1 MKLKKFGASVL
12 AMTMAASMM
21 VGCGETAADTATE
34 APATETPATETP
46 ATEAP
51 AAEAPA
57 ETPATEEAPAEAKNI
72 EATEITFWHAMNGNL
87 ESVLTEITDEFNASN
102 EYGIKVTL
110 VNQGAYGD
118 LQTKLQA
125 SAAADALPDLA
136 QAYNNWLTPYIDK
149 AVKLDDFVATDFD
162 NWEDII
168 PAYRDECSEFG
179 FIHAVPYNKSTYVLF
194 YNKTMFEELGIEVP
208 QTWADVEAAAKTVM
222 DAKNIAFIGYD
233 DLAGVVEAS
242 LHQDGADYV
251 DATGALFN
259 DEKGLETCT
268 YLSNLYNNGYARL
281 VGEDGYFSNV
291 ISNQNIASYVG
302 SSAGVSYIKAE
313 GWELGV
319 APLPGNV
326 QKAANMAGTN
336 IVMFAQDSNKQ
347 LAAWEYLKYILSTE
361 AMTKWAVNTGYLPVR
376 QSSYETAEYKAY
388 MDENICAA
396 ACYEQAKDFFF
407 SPTFE
412 ASNDIRSTVPST
424 VEQLVYDKAD
434 AQTWLDTIVKA
445 INDQY

>member
-1 MKLKKFGASVL
+1 MKFKKIGASIL
-12 AMTMAASMM
+12 AMAMATSMLA
-21 VGCGETAADTATE
+21 GCGQSAAPETTTETQTTETA
-34 APATETPATETP
+34 
-46 ATEAP
+46 
-51 AAEAPA
+51 A
-57 ETPATEEAPAEAKNI
+57 ETPAAETPAAETAAPAEETAATEAKSI

-87 ESVLTEITDEFNASN
+87 ESVLSEITDEFNNTN

-136 QAYNNWLTPYIDK
+136 QAYNNWLTPYLDK
-149 AVKLDDFVATDFD
+149 IVKLDDFVANDFD
-162 NWEDII
+162 NWDDVVS
-168 PAYRDECSEFG
+168 AYRDECSEFG

-194 YNKTMFEELGIEVP
+194 YNKTMFDELGISVP
-208 QTWADVEAAAKTVM
+208 ETWADVEAAAKTVY
-222 DAKNIAFIGYD
+222 DAKNISFIGYD
-233 DLAGVVEAS
+233 DLAGLVEAS
-242 LHQDGADYV
+242 LHQNGADYV

-259 DEKGLETCT
+259 DDKGLETFT

-291 ISNQNIASYVG
+291 ISNQQIASYVG

-347 LAAWEYLKYILSTE
+347 LAAWEYLKFITSTE
-361 AMTKWAVNTGYLPVR
+361 EVTKWAVGTGYLPIR
-376 QSSYETAEYKAY
+376 TSAYETAEYKSY
-388 MDENICAA
+388 MEENICAK

-407 SPTFE
+407 SPTFD
-412 ASNDIRSTVPST
+412 ASNDIRSTVPGT
-424 VEQLVYDKAD
+424 VEQLVFDLAD
-434 AQTWLDTIVKA
+434 AQTWLDTIVEA
-445 INDQY
+445 VNAQY

>member
-1 MKLKKFGASVL
+1 MKLRKIGASIL
-12 AMTMAASMM
+12 AMTMAASMLA
-21 VGCGETAADTATE
+21 GCGQSATETTAEAPATE
-34 APATETPATETP
+34 APATEEAT
-46 ATEAP
+46 TEAS
-51 AAEAPA
+51 AETTEAETAEAPA
-57 ETPATEEAPAEAKNI
+57 EKNI

-87 ESVLTEITDEFNASN
+87 ETVLSEITDKFNAEN

-136 QAYNNWLTPYIDK
+136 QAYNNWLTPYLDK
-149 AVKLDDFVATDFD
+149 VVKLDDFVATDFD
-162 NWEDII
+162 NWDDIVS
-168 PAYRDECSEFG
+168 AYRDECSEFG

-194 YNKTMFEELGIEVP
+194 YNKTMFDELGIEVP
-208 QTWADVEAAAKTVM
+208 QTWADVEADAKTVM
-222 DAKNIAFIGYD
+222 DAKNIAFIGFD

-242 LHQDGADYV
+242 LHQNGENYV
-251 DATGALFN
+251 DASGALFN
-259 DEKGLETCT
+259 TDGGLKTFE
-268 YLSNLYNNGYARL
+268 YLSGLYNNGYARL

-291 ISNQNIASYVG
+291 ISNQNIACYVG
-302 SSAGVSYIKAE
+302 SSAGVSYIKAD

-319 APLPGNV
+319 APLPGNTA
-326 QKAANMAGTN
+326 KAANMAGTN
-336 IVMFAQDSNKQ
+336 IVMFSQDSNKQ
-347 LAAWEYLKYILSTE
+347 LAAWEYLKYITSTD
-361 AMTKWAVNTGYLPVR
+361 AMVEWAVGTGYLPIR
-376 QSSYETAEYKAY
+376 QSAYESDAYKAY
-388 MDENICAA
+388 MEENVCAK
-396 ACYEQAKDFFF
+396 ACYEQSKDFFF

-445 INDQY
+445 VNDQY

>member
-1 MKLKKFGASVL
+1 MKLKKFGAGVL
-12 AMTMAASMM
+12 AMAMAASMM
-21 VGCGETAADTATE
+21 VGCGETA
-34 APATETPATETP
+34 PATT
-46 ATEAP
+46 
-51 AAEAPA
+51 EAPA
-57 ETPATEEAPAEAKNI
+57 ETPATEAPATTEATTEAAATEEAPAAEAKSI

-87 ESVLTEITDEFNASN
+87 ETVLTQITDEFNANN

-149 AVKLDDFVATDFD
+149 VVKLDDFVATDFD
-162 NWEDII
+162 NWDDIVS
-168 PAYRDECSEFG
+168 AYRDECSEFG

-194 YNKTMFEELGIEVP
+194 YNKTMFDELGIEVP

-222 DAKNIAFIGYD
+222 DSKNIAFIGYD
-233 DLAGVVEAS
+233 DLAGAVEAS
-242 LHQDGADYV
+242 LHQNGSDYV

-259 DEKGLETCT
+259 DEKGLETCE

-291 ISNQNIASYVG
+291 LSNQMIASYIG

-313 GWELGV
+313 GWDLGV
-319 APLPGNV
+319 APIPGNV
-326 QKAANMAGTN
+326 AKAANMAGTN
-336 IVMFAQDSNKQ
+336 IVMFSQDSNKQ
-347 LAAWEYLKYILSTE
+347 LAAWEYLKYITSTDAVVE
-361 AMTKWAVNTGYLPVR
+361 WAVGTGYLPIR
-376 QSSYETAEYKAY
+376 TSAYETDAYKAY
-388 MDENICAA
+388 MDENVCAK
-396 ACYEQAKDFFF
+396 ACYEQSKDFFF
-407 SPTFE
+407 SPTFD

-434 AQTWLDTIVKA
+434 AQKWLDTIVEA
-445 INDQY
+445 INAQY

>member
-1 MKLKKFGASVL
+1 MKLKKIGASIL
-12 AMTMAASMM
+12 AMAMATSMLA
-21 VGCGETAADTATE
+21 GCGQAST
-34 APATETPATETP
+34 
-46 ATEAP
+46 
-51 AAEAPA
+51 EAPA
-57 ETPATEEAPAEAKNI
+57 ETQPTEAVETPAAEATTEAAPATEDKNI
-72 EATEITFWHAMNGNL
+72 EATEVTFWHAMNGNL
-87 ESVLTEITDEFNASN
+87 ESVLTEITDEFNNSN

-110 VNQGAYGD
+110 VNQGSYGD

-125 SAAADALPDLA
+125 SAAADALPDIA
-136 QAYNNWLTPYIDK
+136 QAYNNWLTPYLDK
-149 AVKLDDFVATDFD
+149 IVKLDDFVANDFD
-162 NWEDII
+162 NWDDVVE
-168 PAYRDECSEFG
+168 AYRDECSEFG

-194 YNKTMFEELGIEVP
+194 YNKTMFDELGISVP
-208 QTWADVEAAAKTVM
+208 ETWADVEAAAKTVY
-222 DAKNIAFIGYD
+222 DAKGISFIGFD

-242 LHQDGADYV
+242 LHQNGSEYV

-259 DEKGLETCT
+259 DDKGLETFT
-268 YLSNLYNNGYARL
+268 YLSNLYNNEYARL

-291 ISNQNIASYVG
+291 ISNQQIASYVG

-313 GWELGV
+313 GWDLGV

-347 LAAWEYLKYILSTE
+347 LAAWEYLKYITSTE
-361 AMTKWAVNTGYLPVR
+361 AMTKWAVGTGYLPIR
-376 QSSYETAEYKAY
+376 QSAYETAEYKTY
-388 MDENICAA
+388 MEENICAA

-434 AQTWLDTIVKA
+434 AQTWLDTLVEA
-445 INDQY
+445 INAQF

>member
-1 MKLKKFGASVL
+1 MKLKKIGASIL
-12 AMTMAASMM
+12 AMAMATSMLA
-21 VGCGETAADTATE
+21 GCGQSAS
-34 APATETPATETP
+34 TETPADTQP
-46 ATEAP
+46 TEAVETP
-51 AAEAPA
+51 AAEA
-57 ETPATEEAPAEAKNI
+57 TTEEATTEEAAPAGEAKNI

-87 ESVLTEITDEFNASN
+87 ESVLSEITDEFNNSN

-136 QAYNNWLTPYIDK
+136 QAYNNWLTPYLDK
-149 AVKLDDFVATDFD
+149 IVKLDDFVANDFD
-162 NWEDII
+162 NWDDVVE
-168 PAYRDECSEFG
+168 AYRDECSEFG

-194 YNKTMFEELGIEVP
+194 YNKTMFDELGLTVP
-208 QTWADVEAAAKTVM
+208 ETWADVEADAKAVM
-222 DAKNIAFIGYD
+222 DAKNISFIGFD
-233 DLAGVVEAS
+233 DLAGAVEAS
-242 LHQDGADYV
+242 LRQNGADYV

-259 DEKGLETCT
+259 DDKGLETCT

-291 ISNQNIASYVG
+291 LSNQQIASYVG

-313 GWELGV
+313 GWDLGV

-326 QKAANMAGTN
+326 NKAANMAGTN
-336 IVMFAQDSNKQ
+336 IVMFSQDSNKQ
-347 LAAWEYLKYILSTE
+347 LAAWEYLKYITSTE
-361 AMTKWAVNTGYLPVR
+361 AMTKWAVGTGYLPIR
-376 QSSYETAEYKAY
+376 QSSYETPEYKAY
-388 MDENICAA
+388 MDENVCAA

-412 ASNDIRSTVPST
+412 SSNDIRSTVPST

-434 AQTWLDTIVKA
+434 AQTWLDTLVEA
-445 INDQY
+445 INAQ

>member
-1 MKLKKFGASVL
+1 MKLKKFGAGVL
-12 AMTMAASMM
+12 AFAMAATMLA
-21 VGCGETAADTATE
+21 GCGEKADNANV
-34 APATETPATETP
+34 ETQPETQ
-46 ATEAP
+46 EVV
-51 AAEAPA
+51 
-57 ETPATEEAPAEAKNI
+57 EAPAEASVETAEPAAEEAKTI
-72 EATEITFWHAMNGNL
+72 EPTEITFWHAMNGNL
-87 ESVLTEITDEFNASN
+87 ESVLTEITDEFNNSN

-149 AVKLDDFVATDFD
+149 AVKLDEFVANDFD
-162 NWEDII
+162 NWEDIL

-194 YNKTMFEELGIEVP
+194 YNKTMLDELGLAVP
-208 QTWADVEAAAKTVM
+208 ETWADVEAAAKAVN
-222 DAKNIAFIGYD
+222 DAKGISFIGYD

-242 LHQDGADYV
+242 LHQDGANYV

-259 DEKGLETCT
+259 DEKGLETCE

-291 ISNQNIASYVG
+291 LSNQQIASYVG

-347 LAAWEYLKYILSTE
+347 LAAWEYLKYITGTD
-361 AMTKWAVNTGYLPVR
+361 AMTKWAVNTGYLPIR
-376 QSSYETAEYKAY
+376 ESSYETAEYKAY
-388 MDENICAA
+388 MDENVCAA
-396 ACYEQAKDFFF
+396 ACYEQAKDFFY

-434 AQTWLDTIVKA
+434 AQTWLDTLVKA
-445 INDQY
+445 VNDQF

>member
-1 MKLKKFGASVL
+1 MKLKKFGAGVL
-12 AMTMAASMM
+12 AMAMAASMM
-21 VGCGETAADTATE
+21 VGCGETA
-34 APATETPATETP
+34 PATT
-46 ATEAP
+46 
-51 AAEAPA
+51 EAPA
-57 ETPATEEAPAEAKNI
+57 ETPATEAPATTEATTEAAATEEAPAAESKSI

-87 ESVLTEITDEFNASN
+87 ESVLTQITDEFNANN

-149 AVKLDDFVATDFD
+149 VVKLDDFVATDFD
-162 NWEDII
+162 NWDDIVS
-168 PAYRDECSEFG
+168 AYRDECSEFG

-194 YNKTMFEELGIEVP
+194 YNKTMFDELGIEVP

-222 DAKNIAFIGYD
+222 DSKNIAFIGYD

-242 LHQDGADYV
+242 LHQNGSDYV

-259 DEKGLETCT
+259 DEKGLETFE

-291 ISNQNIASYVG
+291 LSNQMIASYIG

-313 GWELGV
+313 GWDLGV
-319 APLPGNV
+319 APIPGNV
-326 QKAANMAGTN
+326 AKAANMAGTN
-336 IVMFAQDSNKQ
+336 IVMFSQDSNKQ
-347 LAAWEYLKYILSTE
+347 LAAWEYLKYITSTDAVVE
-361 AMTKWAVNTGYLPVR
+361 WAVGTGYLPIR
-376 QSSYETAEYKAY
+376 TSAYETDAYKAY
-388 MDENICAA
+388 MDENVCAK
-396 ACYEQAKDFFF
+396 ACYEQSKDFFF
-407 SPTFE
+407 SPTFD

-434 AQTWLDTIVKA
+434 AQKWLDTIVEA
-445 INDQY
+445 INAQY

>member
-1 MKLKKFGASVL
+1 MA
-12 AMTMAASMM
+12 MAASMM
-21 VGCGETAADTATE
+21 VGCGETA
-34 APATETPATETP
+34 PATT
-46 ATEAP
+46 
-51 AAEAPA
+51 EAPA
-57 ETPATEEAPAEAKNI
+57 ETPATEAPATTEATTEAAATEEAPAAESKSI

-87 ESVLTEITDEFNASN
+87 ESVLTQITDEFNANN

-149 AVKLDDFVATDFD
+149 VVKLDDFVATDFD
-162 NWEDII
+162 NWDDIVS
-168 PAYRDECSEFG
+168 AYRDECSEFG

-194 YNKTMFEELGIEVP
+194 YNKTMFDELGIEVP

-222 DAKNIAFIGYD
+222 DSKNIAFIGYD

-242 LHQDGADYV
+242 LHQNGSDYV

-259 DEKGLETCT
+259 DEKGLETFE

-291 ISNQNIASYVG
+291 LSNQMIASYIG

-313 GWELGV
+313 GWDLGV
-319 APLPGNV
+319 APIPGNV
-326 QKAANMAGTN
+326 AKAANMAGTN
-336 IVMFAQDSNKQ
+336 IVMFSQDSNKQ
-347 LAAWEYLKYILSTE
+347 LAAWEYLKYITSTDAVVE
-361 AMTKWAVNTGYLPVR
+361 WAVGTGYLPIR
-376 QSSYETAEYKAY
+376 TSAYETDAYKAY
-388 MDENICAA
+388 MDENVCAK
-396 ACYEQAKDFFF
+396 ACYEQSKDFFF
-407 SPTFE
+407 SPTFD

-434 AQTWLDTIVKA
+434 AQKWLDTIVEA
-445 INDQY
+445 INAQY

>member
-1 MKLKKFGASVL
+1 MKLKKFGAGVL
-12 AMTMAASMM
+12 AMAMAASMM
-21 VGCGETAADTATE
+21 VGCGETA
-34 APATETPATETP
+34 PATT
-46 ATEAP
+46 
-51 AAEAPA
+51 EAPA
-57 ETPATEEAPAEAKNI
+57 ETPATEAPATTEATTEAAATEEAPAAESKSI

-87 ESVLTEITDEFNASN
+87 ESVLTQITDEFNANN

-149 AVKLDDFVATDFD
+149 VVKLDDFVATDFD
-162 NWEDII
+162 NWDDIVS
-168 PAYRDECSEFG
+168 AYRDECSEFG

-194 YNKTMFEELGIEVP
+194 YNKTMFDELGIEVP

-222 DAKNIAFIGYD
+222 DSKNIAFIGYD
-233 DLAGVVEAS
+233 DLAGAVEAS
-242 LHQDGADYV
+242 LHQNGSDYV

-259 DEKGLETCT
+259 DEKGLETFE

-291 ISNQNIASYVG
+291 LSNQMIASYIG

-313 GWELGV
+313 GWDLGV
-319 APLPGNV
+319 APIPGNV
-326 QKAANMAGTN
+326 AKAANMAGTN
-336 IVMFAQDSNKQ
+336 IVMFSQDSNKQ
-347 LAAWEYLKYILSTE
+347 LAAWEYLKYITSTDAVVE
-361 AMTKWAVNTGYLPVR
+361 WAVGTGYLPIR
-376 QSSYETAEYKAY
+376 TSAYETDAYKAY
-388 MDENICAA
+388 MDENVCAK
-396 ACYEQAKDFFF
+396 ACYEQSKDFFF
-407 SPTFE
+407 SPTFD

-434 AQTWLDTIVKA
+434 AQKWLDTIVEA
-445 INDQY
+445 INAQY

>member
-1 MKLKKFGASVL
+1 MKIKKLGASML
-12 AMTMAASMM
+12 AMVMAASMLA
-21 VGCGETAADTATE
+21 GCGNTAAETTTETPAAETQTTETA
-34 APATETPATETP
+34 ATETPAAET
-46 ATEAP
+46 AETAETSD
-51 AAEAPA
+51 AAEAK
-57 ETPATEEAPAEAKNI
+57 TI
-72 EATEITFWHAMNGNL
+72 EATEVTFWHAMNGNL
-87 ESVLTEITDEFNASN
+87 EAVLTEITDKFNAEN

-125 SAAADALPDLA
+125 SAAADALPDIA
-136 QAYNNWLTPYIDK
+136 QAYNNWLTPYLDK
-149 AVKLDDFVATDFD
+149 LVKLDDFVANDFD
-162 NWEDII
+162 NWDDIVS
-168 PAYRDECSEFG
+168 AYRDECSEFG
-179 FIHAVPYNKSTYVLF
+179 FVHAVPYNKSTYVLF
-194 YNKTMFEELGIEVP
+194 YNKTMLDELGISVP
-208 QTWADVEAAAKTVM
+208 ETWADVEAAAKTVY

-242 LHQDGADYV
+242 LHQNGADYV
-251 DATGALFN
+251 DASGALFN
-259 DEKGLETCT
+259 TDKGLETFE
-268 YLSNLYNNGYARL
+268 YLSGLYNNGYARL

-326 QKAANMAGTN
+326 SKAANMAGTN
-336 IVMFAQDSNKQ
+336 IVMFSQDANQQ
-347 LAAWEYLKYILSTE
+347 LAAWEYLKYITSTDAVVE
-361 AMTKWAVNTGYLPVR
+361 WAVGTGYLPIR
-376 QSSYETAEYKAY
+376 QSAYESDAYKTY
-388 MDENICAA
+388 MEENICAK
-396 ACYEQAKDFFF
+396 ACYEQSKDFFY
-407 SPTFE
+407 SPTFD

-445 INDQY
+445 VNDQY